1 MTNHASDSITT
12 RDARFQLPSGAGTDS
27 VHTNSEYCSHSAQ
40 QFGGVRGIGI
50 VFSLGEGNL
59 LVCAALEEPDALAFS
74 VTRERFKLAA
84 SNGIPLNGGVCAVQS
99 GLILPGA
106 ARNLHW
112 MGAHADIHDCGCDRL
127 WHFVG

>member
-1 MTNHASDSITT
+1 MPASNFPRGQVPIRCIPTPNIAVT
-12 RDARFQLPSGAGTDS
+12 QL
-27 VHTNSEYCSHSAQ
+27 NSS
-40 QFGGVRGIGI
+40 GVRGIGI
-50 VFSLGEGNL
+50 AFSLGEGNL

-84 SNGIPLNGGVCAVQS
+84 SNGIPLDGGVCAVQS

-127 WHFVG
+127 WHFLGLMK